1 MSEKR
6 TYNLG
11 RRAETAAETR
21 QRLVEATAA
30 LHATRPIS
38 AVSLRDIAERAGVSI
53 GTAYHHFPTYLDAV
67 RACGAHTMAA
77 SPLPLESIFD
87 GIDADSDSHA
97 EALEERVHVLVREL
111 CAWYGRNP
119 WLEHVRAERSL
130 YPPVEE
136 AMSAAER
143 GIEQL
148 ARVAAACTAD
158 EARTVAALADV
169 AVYSSLL
176 RSGVPAGRVP
186 GRITEAI
193 VAWLRTRTTQRAG
206 RAARSVTR
214 RRSR

>member
-1 MSEKR
+1 MTDKR

-30 LHATRPIS
+30 LHAERGIS
-38 AVSLRDIAERAGVSI
+38 ATSLRDIAERARVSV

-67 RACGAHTMAA
+67 RACGAHTTAT
-77 SPLPLESIFD
+77 SPLPPESIFD
-87 GIDADSDSHA
+87 GV
-97 EALEERVHVLVREL
+97 EARDERVHVFVREL
-111 CAWYGRNP
+111 CGWYDRNP
-119 WLEHVRAERSL
+119 WLERVRTERSL

-136 AMSAAER
+136 GIALVER

-148 ARVAAACTAD
+148 ARLAAGCTSD

-169 AVYSSLL
+169 AVYSSL
-176 RSGVPAGRVP
+176 RRAGVPAGRVP
-186 GRITEAI
+186 GRIAEAI
-193 VAWLRTRTTQRAG
+193 VAWLES
-206 RAARSVTR
+206 RSRNVNK